1 MRDCTHQLFH
11 FESVV
16 LSPAHCALSA
26 HWLAG
31 THSDA
36 MLTEHCRVA
45 VFLQRKL
52 FRDVFASVDNTHNWP
67 EVVSGLA
74 KSRQVVMDIVF
85 IEQLSVIT
93 TIGVYDWEQTI
104 EQKLVFDI
112 EMAWDNRKAA
122 ASDDVSDCLS
132 YADISELVI
141 SHVEGG
147 RFALVE
153 RVAEEIADLLLEKFQ
168 SPWVRIKVSKPGR

>member
-1 MRDCTHQLFH
+1 
-11 FESVV
+11 
-16 LSPAHCALSA
+16 
-26 HWLAG
+26 
-31 THSDA
+31 
-36 MLTEHCRVA
+36 
-45 VFLQRKL
+45 
-52 FRDVFASVDNTHNWP
+52 
-67 EVVSGLA
+67 
-74 KSRQVVMDIVF
+74 MDIVF

-141 SHVEGG
+141 NHVEGG

-153 RVAEEIADLLLEKFQ
+153 RVAEEIADLLLQKFH
-168 SPWVRIKVSKPGR
+168 SPWVRIKVSKPGAVARAANVGVIIERGSNLKQNVSRHIV